1 MFIPVGNNQRPF
13 GFVAGFIW
21 IIYGYTTIIY
31 RLCMGEICP
40 IASPYPHHIR
50 RSSMIPNIKNLEIPS
65 NHHEITTSI
74 RVNHHKIP
82 RYHHFSWKTNL
93 YLSSFQPV
101 FFAQFQSPRRATRA
115 LHSDLIP
122 PDTAMRQRPP
132 PGRIRRPKWPRRCLS
147 RAALPVIFE

>member
-1 MFIPVGNNQRPF
+1 MDYIWVYHNYLSVVHGQNMSHCIPIPPSYQE
-13 GFVAGFIW
+13 
-21 IIYGYTTIIY
+21 IINDTQYT
-31 RLCMGEICP
+31 
-40 IASPYPHHIR
+40 
-50 RSSMIPNIKNLEIPS
+50 NIKNLEIPS

>member
-1 MFIPVGNNQRPF
+1 MDYIWVYHSCLSVVHGRNMSHCIPIPPSYQE
-13 GFVAGFIW
+13 
-21 IIYGYTTIIY
+21 IINDTQYI
-31 RLCMGEICP
+31 
-40 IASPYPHHIR
+40 
-50 RSSMIPNIKNLEIPS
+50 NIKNLEIPS
-65 NHHEITTSI
+65 NHHEITISI
-74 RVNHHKIP
+74 RVNHNKIP
-82 RYHHFSWKTNL
+82 RNHHFSWKTNL

-147 RAALPVIFE
+147 RAALPAIFEQLTK